1 MRSARFTVAFAA
13 LCATGSCGT
22 DETPSLLVFRSIGQ
36 FNLKI
41 PPKKTDLLPCFN
53 ALIGTPTQVAMLARD
68 EEHLLEKHLPYW
80 REICDSFLLGL
91 DSRNK
96 DSIENVMSLLS

>member
-1 MRSARFTVAFAA
+1 
-13 LCATGSCGT
+13 
-22 DETPSLLVFRSIGQ
+22 
-36 FNLKI
+36 
-41 PPKKTDLLPCFN
+41 
-53 ALIGTPTQVAMLARD
+53 MLARD

-96 DSIENVMSLLS
+96 DSVENVMSVMSLLS

>member
-1 MRSARFTVAFAA
+1 
-13 LCATGSCGT
+13 
-22 DETPSLLVFRSIGQ
+22 
-36 FNLKI
+36 
-41 PPKKTDLLPCFN
+41 
-53 ALIGTPTQVAMLARD
+53 MLARD

-96 DSIENVMSLLS
+96 DSVESVMSLFRLFVCFSLSLPPVIHSIHHLEPETRIAE

>member
-1 MRSARFTVAFAA
+1 
-13 LCATGSCGT
+13 
-22 DETPSLLVFRSIGQ
+22 
-36 FNLKI
+36 
-41 PPKKTDLLPCFN
+41 
-53 ALIGTPTQVAMLARD
+53 MLARD

-96 DSIENVMSLLS
+96 DIVESVMSLFRLFVCFGFHCRPSSIQFTIWNLRQE